1 MRNAA
6 RWMRR
11 RLVPFAAMLALLFTL
26 HCARDYVTGKRT
38 FTLITEADEIALGR
52 EADPQILAEFG
63 VYDDPRLVAYV
74 DEIGQAIARVSHR
87 PNLKYTFRV
96 VDSPVV
102 NAFALPGGWV
112 YFTRGILAHF
122 NSEAE
127 LAGVMGHEVGH
138 IVARHG
144 AEQLSRAQLAG
155 LAIGIGAA
163 LSPEFRKFSKFAEV
177 GIGLLFLKFS
187 RDQESESDRL
197 GVEYATRLGY
207 NAHEMANF
215 FKTIARLS
223 EKSGGSIPTFLST
236 HPNPRDREAR
246 IHELTREWQQ
256 KIEFQPKNL
265 RRIDYL
271 RRIDGIVYGEDPR
284 QGFVESGMF
293 YHPQMRFQFPVPDR
307 WQVKNTP
314 ASVQMTDPRQAAAIQ
329 LTLAK
334 AATPEEAAQQFIAN
348 SKATVIEQRALR
360 IHGLPAVRLHSR
372 VSNRGDTLEV
382 LSHFIRKGQT
392 VFVFHGFTTPDQMPN
407 YRPAFNHVARGFDR
421 LRNMAALN
429 KKPWR
434 VQIRRVTR
442 PGTLQQVF
450 ARYRMPRD
458 RYEELAILNGLELN
472 DRVKKGQW
480 VKLLTQRDE

>member
-1 MRNAA
+1 MRKAA
-6 RWMRR
+6 ISGMHR
-11 RLVPFAAMLALLFTL
+11 RLWLVTIVVLSLFTL

-38 FTLITEADEIALGR
+38 FTLLTEADEIALGR

-63 VYDDPRLVAYV
+63 VYDDPKLTAYV
-74 DEIGQAIARVSHR
+74 DQIGQAIAGVSHR

-144 AEQLSRAQLAG
+144 AEQISRAQLAG
-155 LAIGIGAA
+155 LAIGLGAA

-177 GIGLLFLKFS
+177 GVGLLFLKFS

-223 EKSGGSIPTFLST
+223 EKSGATMPTFLST
-236 HPNPRDREAR
+236 HPNPRDREKR
-246 IHELTREWQQ
+246 IHALTREWQQ
-256 KIEFQPKNL
+256 KIEFQPKNV

-293 YHPQMRFQFPVPDR
+293 YHPQMRFQFPVPER
-307 WQVKNTP
+307 WQVKNSP
-314 ASVQMTDPRQAAAIQ
+314 ASVQLTAPRQAAAIQ
-329 LTLAK
+329 LSLAK
-334 AATPEEAAQQFIAN
+334 AATPEEAARRFTQN
-348 SKATVIEQRALR
+348 SKAAVLERRSMR
-360 IHGLPAVRLHSR
+360 IHGFPAVRLQSQ
-372 VSNRGDTLEV
+372 VISDSDTLRV
-382 LSHFIRKGQT
+382 LSHFIQKEQT
-392 VFVFHGFTTPDQMPN
+392 VFVFHGFTTHERYTDF
-407 YRPAFNHVARGFDR
+407 RRVFSEVARGFDR
-421 LRNMAALN
+421 LRNQAALR

-434 VQIRRVTR
+434 VRIRKVNRA
-442 PGTLQQVF
+442 GTLQQVLS
-450 ARYRMPRD
+450 RYRLPGD
-458 RYEELAILNGLELN
+458 RFEEIAILNGLELG
-472 DRVKKGQW
+472 DRVQAGQW
-480 VKLLTQRDE
+480 IKIIEQK